1 MSFSDRGDDS
11 KGWGMKGRF
20 CIDSLKVQQSES
32 SIIWQLV
39 ELISKH
45 NHYKLRL
52 AVTLALTDTGGAVLT
67 LMLGYRNLR
76 KLILAPNPNRYSK
89 CYPDPSDYRT
99 FGLSNLRTIKKP
111 PKGKYVIPWEGN
123 CYRVPVSGCPS
134 CRQPVL
140 KPFHTNPLWNRTR
153 VAHLVIV
160 SKSHL
165 GCLTIGIVSWWN
177 CAITFAHATDTSG
190 SRSSRVNR
198 CRDCNTTAQ
207 WTRVQTNQK
216 LVTDKDIN
224 LQITE
229 K

>member
-89 CYPDPSDYRT
+89 CYPDPSDYWT

-123 CYRVPVSGCPS
+123 CVWMSFLPPTSAETISYKPVVKQNTSSTPCHRVKKPPRLFDNWH
-134 CRQPVL
+134 RQL
-140 KPFHTNPLWNRTR
+140 MKLRHHLCTRDWYFWISQFTSEQMSWLQHHSTMNTCTN
-153 VAHLVIV
+153 
-160 SKSHL
+160 
-165 GCLTIGIVSWWN
+165 
-177 CAITFAHATDTSG
+177 
-190 SRSSRVNR
+190 
-198 CRDCNTTAQ
+198 
-207 WTRVQTNQK
+207 
-216 LVTDKDIN
+216 
-224 LQITE
+224 
-229 K
+229 